1 MKKTQLLTRKQQAFV
16 QQLVD
21 NPKISATEA
30 AARAYNVGTRKVAST
45 VAAENMA
52 KPSVIQWLE
61 DHAKQA
67 ENTVTEIMTYAL
79 DEGKRGGHV
88 GAAYAG
94 VGLSAANSVLDRVHG
109 KATQRVEMQTKAV
122 VITIDLSRNDDVID
136 SDEVDH
142 N

>member
-1 MKKTQLLTRKQQAFV
+1 MKKQALLTRKQQAFV

-21 NPKISATEA
+21 NPKMSATEA
-30 AARAYNVGTRKVAST
+30 ALKTYNTEAPT
-45 VAAENMA
+45 VANAIASENLR

-67 ENTVTEIMTYAL
+67 ENAVTEIMSYAT

-94 VGLSAANSVLDRVHG
+94 VGLSAANSILDRVHG
-109 KATQRVEMQTKAV
+109 KATQKVEVQSKAV
-122 VITIDLSRNDDVID
+122 VITIDLSSASTPEVEDV
-136 SDEVDH
+136 
-142 N
+142 NQ